1 MSPLPPAGLDVHL
14 GGGVINLASTGA
26 AIEIKDL
33 AKDDRATLEALYNA
47 HKSLLDAPPTT
58 TPPTPRSERVLADA
72 RPERTSQGMATEA
85 SQGQSE
91 NVGFR
96 RHVTVTKPDLEIVS
110 QSSMGFD
117 QHSNVEV
124 PDEFYEPSLGWVKLD
139 DQTPPVREE
148 TLTEDRLLD
157 VMLQL
162 SSHQFSG
169 MVQIN
174 QEARGSAESAQ
185 WQFSFDAGMMC
196 DVKVMPRQARAEL
209 GHMLRMAKRLS
220 KTQLEVAAAH
230 AEEQSSSLA
239 RSIFDLELM
248 PAPKLTN
255 ALAGRITFLLRY
267 VCTSAWGTVSI
278 YADDVLPQGYLPMPP
293 LRVHVPVEGI
303 IYQILS
309 ERFRQMPTAAREKTL
324 ATEIEAY
331 PEVVGGDQERVASA
345 LGDPKLEQL
354 VARVATGRK
363 RLREVITESSLPG
376 TETFAL
382 LFSLHRMGLIQFD
395 RSLHHTVVRERF
407 RENVTVKYL
416 SVHKASYFEVLNV
429 HWSSYD
435 TIVER
440 AYKELVVQF
449 DPANV
454 PNNLEPEVHQRVR
467 EIRDRIE
474 SAFQVLSRREH
485 RHAYRTRIMPEY
497 KLQHALPLF
506 FKQCELAERRGH
518 HVEALDSLKRV
529 LELKPDD
536 KEARG
541 HMKRIREHIKEGGLS
556 EPSSSV
562 L

>member
-1 MSPLPPAGLDVHL
+1 MGNPEVPQRHAG
-14 GGGVINLASTGA
+14 A
-26 AIEIKDL
+26 
-33 AKDDRATLEALYNA
+33 
-47 HKSLLDAPPTT
+47 
-58 TPPTPRSERVLADA
+58 
-72 RPERTSQGMATEA
+72 
-85 SQGQSE
+85 
-91 NVGFR
+91 VGFR

-117 QHSNVEV
+117 PHSHGEV
-124 PDEFYEPSLGWVKLD
+124 LDELYEPSLGWVKID
-139 DQTPPVREE
+139 DQVQPLREE
-148 TLTEDRLLD
+148 LLSEDRLLD
-157 VMLQL
+157 VVLQL

-169 MVQIN
+169 MIQLG
-174 QEARGSAESAQ
+174 QGAAGGRDEGAQ
-185 WQFSFDAGMMC
+185 WQFLFEAGMVC
-196 DVKVMPRQARAEL
+196 EVKAMPRQPRAEL
-209 GHMLRMAKRLS
+209 GHMLQAAKRLT
-220 KTQLEVAAAH
+220 KTQLGVAAAH
-230 AEEQSSSLA
+230 AEEQGGSLA

-248 PAPKLTN
+248 PASKLTN

-267 VCTSAWGTVSI
+267 VCTSTWGTVSV
-278 YADDVLPQGYLPMPP
+278 YGDEMLPQGYLPLPP

-303 IYQILS
+303 VYQILS
-309 ERFRQMPTAAREKTL
+309 ERFRQMPADARETLL

-331 PEVVGGDQERVASA
+331 PEMTAGDQERVASA
-345 LGDPKLEQL
+345 LNDPKLEQL

-382 LFSLHRMGLIQFD
+382 LFSLHRMGLVQFD

-435 TIVER
+435 AIVER
-440 AYKELVVQF
+440 AYRELILQF
-449 DPANV
+449 DPFSV
-454 PNNLEPEVHQRVR
+454 PDNLEPEVHQRVR

-474 SAFQVLSRREH
+474 SAFQVLAKREH

-518 HVEALDSLKRV
+518 LKEALDSLQRV
-529 LELKPDD
+529 LELSPDD
-536 KEARG
+536 QGAQAHIR
-541 HMKRIREHIKEGGLS
+541 RIRSQLHAQPPLNT
-556 EPSSSV
+556 PSSSV